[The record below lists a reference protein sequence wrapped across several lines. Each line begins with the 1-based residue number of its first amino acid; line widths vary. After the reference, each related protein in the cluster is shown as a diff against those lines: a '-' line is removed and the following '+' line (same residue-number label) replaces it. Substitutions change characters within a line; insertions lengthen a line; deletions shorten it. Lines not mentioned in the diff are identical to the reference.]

1 MSVLKPCSL
10 AFAAWMVSAGAFAA
24 DGEWTVR
31 KSSGEVW
38 TGAQGVQ
45 PVSLGQESVL
55 KPGDTVTTGRNGRVL
70 LVRGQ
75 ETILIAPNSVVG
87 VPAEKKDGL
96 ATTITQQAGSILLE
110 VEKRNVPHF
119 EVETPYLAAV
129 VKGTQFR
136 VSVTATG
143 TRVDVQRGQ
152 VEVVDFKSGQ
162 IAQVLPGQAA
172 QSFAQGAPGLSL
184 TGSGAFR
191 PIEHGAPRAP
201 TLELIKVP
209 KSGITAPT
217 LERGRPSQAATLRGP
232 SHSSTPGKPA
242 GNSASTAHGAHRHG
256 AVRISAPLGEVRLNV
271 QKATQGLARSASATH
286 NAGRRTAKETTIW
299 NVQDGKSATG
309 ASAIAA
315 GDSNGNAASASG
327 AGASVAGSASGAA
340 SVSGI
345 SAATAAVAAGSS
357 GNGNSTG
364 NGGGNSGGN
373 GKGNGNGNGNGNGG
387 GNGNGNGNGGGNG
400 NGNGNGN
407 AGNGNGNGNGHGRGK
422 S

>member
-1 MSVLKPCSL
+1 MSVVKVSSL

-38 TGAQGVQ
+38 TGGQGVQ
-45 PVSLGQESVL
+45 PVSLGQSNGQETVL

-87 VPAEKKDGL
+87 IPAEKKDGL

-172 QSFAQGAPGLSL
+172 QSFAHGAQGLAL
-184 TGSGAFR
+184 TGTGAFK
-191 PIEHGAPRAP
+191 PIEHGVPRAP

-209 KSGITAPT
+209 KSGIRTPPT
-217 LERGRPSQAATLRGP
+217 LERGRPSTRTAQGAQHQDAR
-232 SHSSTPGKPA
+232 SAHHS
-242 GNSASTAHGAHRHG
+242 

-271 QKATQGLARSASATH
+271 QKVTHGLARSTSAAGDT
-286 NAGRRTAKETTIW
+286 GRRASGQATTIW
-299 NVQDGKSATG
+299 SAPDGQSGTAAA
-309 ASAIAA
+309 ASSVNASN
-315 GDSNGNAASASG
+315 GSSNSNGNGGGNGAGASTAASASG
-327 AGASVAGSASGAA
+327 G
-340 SVSGI
+340 

-357 GNGNSTG
+357 GNGNANG
-364 NGGGNSGGN
+364 NGNSGGN
-373 GKGNGNGNGNGNGG
+373 GNGSGNSNGGGSGNGKGNNGNGG
-387 GNGNGNGNGGGNG
+387 NSNGGNG

-407 AGNGNGNGNGHGRGK
+407 AGNGNGHGK
-422 S
+422 SKS

>member
-1 MSVLKPCSL
+1 MSVVKVSSL
-10 AFAAWMVSAGAFAA
+10 AFAAWMVSAGAFAS

-31 KSSGEVW
+31 KTSGEVW
-38 TGAQGVQ
+38 TGASGIQ
-45 PVSLGQESVL
+45 PVSLSQETVL

-75 ETILIAPNSVVG
+75 ESILIAPNSIVG
-87 VPAEKKDGL
+87 VPAEKKGGA
-96 ATTITQQAGSILLE
+96 ATTITQRAGSILLE

-172 QSFAQGAPGLSL
+172 QSFAHGAHGLSL
-184 TGSGAFR
+184 TGAGAFK
-191 PIEHGAPRAP
+191 PIERGAPRAS
-201 TLELIKVP
+201 TLEQIKVP
-209 KSGITAPT
+209 KSGIRMPQM
-217 LERGRPSQAATLRGP
+217 LERGRPSTRSAGGTHHQDARATRG
-232 SHSSTPGKPA
+232 A
-242 GNSASTAHGAHRHG
+242 HG

-271 QKATQGLARSASATH
+271 QKVTHGLARSTSAAGDT
-286 NAGRRTAKETTIW
+286 GRRAPGKETTIW
-299 NVQDGKSATG
+299 NTPDGKSGTAG
-309 ASAIAA
+309 AASAINA
-315 GDSNGNAASASG
+315 SNGNGNSNGNSGGNGGGNGNGASSAASAS
-327 AGASVAGSASGAA
+327 SG
-340 SVSGI
+340 

-357 GNGNSTG
+357 GNGNG
-364 NGGGNSGGN
+364 NGNGN
-373 GKGNGNGNGNGNGG
+373 GKGNNGNGNGG
-387 GNGNGNGNGGGNG
+387 GNGSGNGNGGNGNGGNGNGGNG
-400 NGNGNGN
+400 NGNGNG
-407 AGNGNGNGNGHGRGK
+407 AGNGNGNGKGKGK

>member
-1 MSVLKPCSL
+1 MSLVKVTSL
-10 AFAAWMVSAGAFAA
+10 AFAAWMASVSAYGA

-31 KSSGEVW
+31 KASGEVW
-38 TGAQGVQ
+38 AGAAGLQL
-45 PVSLGQESVL
+45 VSLGQSQAQETVL

-87 VPAEKKDGL
+87 IPAEKKDSL

-143 TRVDVQRGQ
+143 TRVDVQRGK
-152 VEVVDFKSGQ
+152 VEVVDFKTGQ

-172 QSFAQGAPGLSL
+172 QSFARSAQGLSL
-184 TGSGAFR
+184 TGAGTFE
-191 PIEHGAPRAP
+191 PILRGAPRTP
-201 TLELIKVP
+201 TLEQIKVP
-209 KSGITAPT
+209 KSGIRTPPA
-217 LERGRPSQAATLRGP
+217 LERGVHHQNMRS
-232 SHSSTPGKPA
+232 
-242 GNSASTAHGAHRHG
+242 AHGTHQQDARSARGAHHG

-271 QKATQGLARSASATH
+271 HKATHGLARSTNTAGD
-286 NAGRRTAKETTIW
+286 AGRRASGQATTIW
-299 NVQDGKSATG
+299 NAGDGQSGTATT
-309 ASAIAA
+309 A
-315 GDSNGNAASASG
+315 GNDSNGNGASG
-327 AGASVAGSASGAA
+327 AGAASAGS
-340 SVSGI
+340 VSAG

-357 GNGNSTG
+357 SNGNGN
-364 NGGGNSGGN
+364 GN
-373 GKGNGNGNGNGNGG
+373 GKGNNGNGNGNGG
-387 GNGNGNGNGGGNG
+387 G

-407 AGNGNGNGNGHGRGK
+407 AGNGNGNGNGNGHGKGK